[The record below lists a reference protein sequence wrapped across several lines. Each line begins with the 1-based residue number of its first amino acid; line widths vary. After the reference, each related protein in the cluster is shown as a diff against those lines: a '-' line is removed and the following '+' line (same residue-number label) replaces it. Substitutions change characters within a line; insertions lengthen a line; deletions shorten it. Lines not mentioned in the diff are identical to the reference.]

1 MHETDVV
8 VIGAGA
14 AGVGAARRLLAAG
27 VRPLVLEARA
37 RAGGRAWTLRGGE
50 FPLDLGCGWLHSADE
65 NDWAALAPTLGL
77 DVDRTLPPWGAPR
90 RRTIGFPD
98 DQLSDFRAAS
108 DAFFARVDAAEHDPV
123 DRPAAAFLAPGSRW
137 NPLLNAIGNYISGG
151 ELADVSARDLAS
163 YHDTGLNWRVT
174 QGYGT
179 LVETYAAPLDL
190 RFDCPVSLIDHSG
203 GRLRIVTPHGDI
215 AARAAIVAVP
225 ASIIASEALRFS
237 PTLPEKRDTAA
248 SLPLGLA
255 DKCFLRVE
263 RPDDLP
269 TETRLFGALDQPN
282 TGSYHLRPFGRPVI
296 ECYFGG
302 NLAWEL
308 EREGD
313 GAFARYALDQ
323 LAAHLG
329 ADMRKRLSPLAATA
343 WGHDP
348 FALGSYSYAK
358 PGHFPARAA
367 LAEPVD
373 DRLFFVGEACS
384 EHDYSTAHGAFRT
397 GVKAADAAAR
407 LLQAAAPARG

>member
-27 VRPLVLEARA
+27 IRPLVLEARS
-37 RAGGRAWTLRGGE
+37 RAGGRAWTLDGGE

-65 NDWAALAPTLGL
+65 NDWAVLAPTLGL
-77 DVDRTLPPWGAPR
+77 EVDRTLPPWGAPR

-98 DQLSDFRAAS
+98 DALADFRTAS
-108 DAFFARVDAAEHDPV
+108 EAFFARIDAAEHDPV
-123 DRPAAAFLAPGSRW
+123 DKPAAAFLEPGSRW

-163 YHDTGLNWRVT
+163 YHDTGANWRVT
-174 QGYGT
+174 RGYGT
-179 LVETYAAPLDL
+179 LVQTYAAPLDL
-190 RFDCPVSLIDHSG
+190 RFDCPVTLIDHSG
-203 GRLRIVTPHGDI
+203 ARLRIVTPHGDI

-225 ASIIASEALRFS
+225 ASIIASERLRFS
-237 PTLPEKRDTAA
+237 PALAGKRDAA
-248 SLPLGLA
+248 AGLPLGLA
-255 DKCFLRVE
+255 DKLFLRVE
-263 RPDDLP
+263 RADDLP
-269 TETRLFGALDQPN
+269 LETRLFGALDQPN

-302 NLAWEL
+302 KLAWEL

-323 LAAHLG
+323 LAVHLG
-329 ADMRKRLSPLAATA
+329 ADMRKRLSPIAATA

-367 LAEPVD
+367 LAAPVG
-373 DRLFFVGEACS
+373 DRLFFAGEACS
-384 EHDYSTAHGAFRT
+384 EHDYSTAHGAYRT
-397 GVKAADAAAR
+397 GVKAADAVTR
-407 LLQAAAPARG
+407 MLQAVPARG